1 MVISVGSLL
10 SHRLTQTASVDAD
23 AGSPAREPLAITV
36 GAIDIKDN
44 KATFSNYGRLIDIFA
59 PGVDI
64 LSAWIKEPKKEVT
77 NTEKKRLEGTS
88 MGMLM

>member
-1 MVISVGSLL
+1 MVISLGSLL
-10 SHRLTQTASVDAD
+10 SYRLTQTALVDAD

-44 KATFSNYGRLIDIFA
+44 RANFSNYGRLIDIFA
-59 PGVDI
+59 PGVEI
-64 LSAWIKEPKKEVT
+64 LSAWIAEPNKEVT
-77 NTEKKRLEGTS
+77 NKEEKRLRGTS